1 MSPDPLQ
8 KHVQHLQALRRS
20 NTLLVIRIRVK
31 GILGLSPELDLCQHA
46 DQEFIDIVVDA
57 GGRLDVLA
65 VVLDGQRFAGC
76 KIKKTRPVKTR
87 GSQNNIFL
95 IPISDTL
102 LNLLLLVIAKSWG
115 HTSAQR

>member
-1 MSPDPLQ
+1 MKISTGFGLVVMSPDPLQ

-76 KIKKTRPVKTR
+76 KIKNKTC
-87 GSQNNIFL
+87 
-95 IPISDTL
+95 
-102 LNLLLLVIAKSWG
+102 
-115 HTSAQR
+115 